1 MKRALLDTNVLL
13 ALAWPNHQHH
23 APAHAWFAAHARR
36 GWATCAFTQLGFVRL
51 SAHPAYSSAAVSPAD
66 AAALLQQ
73 WTRHKAHRFW
83 VSPAAD
89 SPAIYL
95 RALGHQQVNDAW
107 LVEVARKNQGRLV
120 TLDARLTAHAP
131 EANLVETIAT

>member
-1 MKRALLDTNVLL
+1 VKPPLLDTNVLL

-23 APAHAWFAAHARR
+23 AKAHAWFAAHAKR

-51 SAHPAYSSAAVSPAD
+51 SSNPAYSRDAVSPQD

-73 WTRHKAHRFW
+73 WTRHKAHHFW
-83 VSPAAD
+83 NSPAAD

-95 RALGHQQVNDAW
+95 HALGHQQVNDAW
-107 LVEVARKNQGRLV
+107 LVEVARKNKGRLV
-120 TLDARLTAHAP
+120 TLDTHLSAHAL
-131 EANLVETIAT
+131 EENLVETIAS